1 MLIVVAPPS
10 GDPNPCL
17 SQAGKPVIIQ
27 TLVTKASI
35 EAFNVCILRRLTRLN
50 QLELDAI
57 LIRPLIQRRLASGTV
72 IPPNFARQV

>member
-1 MLIVVAPPS
+1 M
-10 GDPNPCL
+10 
-17 SQAGKPVIIQ
+17 IIQ
-27 TLVTKASI
+27 ALVAKATV
-35 EAFNVCILRRLTRLN
+35 EAFNVCVLRRLTPFN